1 MSQTEEV
8 APGESEWGKEAEM
21 RPKWQAC
28 RTGRWAKLM
37 KEISNTRRGASRGEK
52 VGEYEL

>member
-8 APGESEWGKEAEM
+8 APGKSEWGKEAEM

-28 RTGRWAKLM
+28 RTGRWVKLM